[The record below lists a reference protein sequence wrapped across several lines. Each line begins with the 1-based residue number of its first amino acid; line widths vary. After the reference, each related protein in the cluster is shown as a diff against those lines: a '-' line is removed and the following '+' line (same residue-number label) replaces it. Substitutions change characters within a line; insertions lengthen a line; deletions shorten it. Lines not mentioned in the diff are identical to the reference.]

1 LSGDITRE
9 LNLGLDKMKIRQYKT
24 SDKDDVIDLHKLA
37 LEKTGAWIE
46 SGKWD
51 EDLQNIEEV
60 YLKNGEFLVLEDEG
74 KIIAMGAIRKIS
86 DDVVELKRMRV
97 HPKFQRKGI
106 GQKMLISLEN
116 RARELGFK
124 KIVLNTTEKQKQ
136 AVALYLKN
144 GYRET
149 KKEILDSIKT
159 RLIYFE
165 KEI

>member
-1 LSGDITRE
+1 
-9 LNLGLDKMKIRQYKT
+9 M
-24 SDKDDVIDLHKLA
+24 
-37 LEKTGAWIE
+37 
-46 SGKWD
+46 
-51 EDLQNIEEV
+51 
-60 YLKNGEFLVLEDEG
+60 DEG

-97 HPKFQRKGI
+97 HPKFQIKGI